1 MPKFYHE
8 YGTPDGSKSYGE
20 LIKEIVYIKENGR
33 YRISKAKTVGV
44 LLFAYF
50 IVCAMFSV
58 IPSSVRLG
66 FFALFMTFSAV
77 FIPGLVW
84 YSICRGAGYLIRT
97 FLIR

>member
-1 MPKFYHE
+1 MHGFVNE
-8 YGTPDGSKSYGE
+8 IGNPDGSKSYGE

-33 YRISKAKTVGV
+33 YRISKAKTVGA
-44 LLFAYF
+44 LLFVYF
-50 IVCAMFSV
+50 IVGAMLSV
-58 IPSSVRLG
+58 IPSAVRVG
-66 FFALFMTFSAV
+66 FFALFMTVLAV